1 MRLRVLGFV
10 MCATLVAMAVFSGPS
25 DAKEQEKNVIAT
37 AIQGGADLQHKPQLA
52 PQSNVV
58 SSLEIERVKKEEALA
73 SELKTL
79 KEKNLLVAEFQG
91 TLISIVIWSLGVA
104 VSIVLVLVTASFF
117 TSFKVHERDIQ
128 RIQDDYAAKLAV
140 LNSDI
145 DSKFSKVSSEI
156 EARHEA
162 RSQQDL
168 DRMLSQATEI
178 RSQFEQFRVSL
189 EEKLAE
195 GVKSAARAEAKADK
209 LQEDQLGFASDVS
222 RLEIRVW
229 ELKKVP
235 GNVLIA
241 SVEGLNAALKK
252 GDKWSVDNFIKI
264 IKEVMEEHYVT
275 TRLPLSAFVV
285 EFLSNAMT
293 KLSKSRPEQAEEILS
308 MLKVCVHEKKD
319 VG

>member
-1 MRLRVLGFV
+1 M
-10 MCATLVAMAVFSGPS
+10 LVAMAVFPATSG
-25 DAKEQEKNVIAT
+25 AKEQETHVVAT
-37 AIQGGADLQHKPQLA
+37 VIQGADPQHKPQLVSQ
-52 PQSNVV
+52 PDNV
-58 SSLEIERVKKEEALA
+58 SGLEIERIKREAALA
-73 SELKTL
+73 SELNIL
-79 KEKNLLVAEFQG
+79 KEKNLLIAEFQS
-91 TLISIVIWSLGVA
+91 TLISTVIWSLGVA
-104 VSIVLVLVTASFF
+104 FSIVLVLVTASFF
-117 TSFKVHERDIQ
+117 TNFKVHERDIQ

-156 EARHEA
+156 EVRHEA

-195 GVKSAARAEAKADK
+195 GLKSAARAEVKADK
-209 LQEDQLGFASDVS
+209 LQEDQLGFVSEVS
-222 RLEIRVW
+222 RLEIKIW

-241 SVEGLNAALKK
+241 SVQGLNAALKK
-252 GDKWSVDNFIKI
+252 GDKWSVDSFIKV
-264 IKEVMEEHYVT
+264 IKEVMAEHYVT
-275 TRLPLSAFVV
+275 TRLPLGAFVV

-293 KLSKSRPEQAEEILS
+293 NLSQSRPEQAEEILS

-319 VG
+319 VS

>member
-1 MRLRVLGFV
+1 
-10 MCATLVAMAVFSGPS
+10 
-25 DAKEQEKNVIAT
+25 
-37 AIQGGADLQHKPQLA
+37 
-52 PQSNVV
+52 
-58 SSLEIERVKKEEALA
+58 
-73 SELKTL
+73 
-79 KEKNLLVAEFQG
+79 
-91 TLISIVIWSLGVA
+91 
-104 VSIVLVLVTASFF
+104 LVLVTASFF
-117 TSFKVHERDIQ
+117 TNFKVHERDIQ

-156 EARHEA
+156 EVRHEA

-195 GVKSAARAEAKADK
+195 GVKSAARAEVKADK
-209 LQEDQLGFASDVS
+209 LQEDQLGFVSEVS
-222 RLEIRVW
+222 RLEIKIW

-252 GDKWSVDNFIKI
+252 GDRWSVDSFIKV
-264 IKEVMEEHYVT
+264 IKEVMAEHYVT

-293 KLSKSRPEQAEEILS
+293 NLSQSRPEQAEEILS

-319 VG
+319 VS

>member
-1 MRLRVLGFV
+1 
-10 MCATLVAMAVFSGPS
+10 MAVFAGPS
-25 DAKEQEKNVIAT
+25 EAKEQEKNVITT
-37 AIQGGADLQHKPQLA
+37 AIQGEGDPLHKPQLVSQ
-52 PQSNVV
+52 PNIV
-58 SSLEIERVKKEEALA
+58 SSLEIERIKREEALA
-73 SELKTL
+73 SELKIL
-79 KEKNLLVAEFQG
+79 KEKNLLVAEFQN
-91 TLISIVIWSLGVA
+91 TLISTVIWALGVA

-195 GVKSAARAEAKADK
+195 AVKSAARAEAKSDK
-209 LQEDQLGFASDVS
+209 LQEDQLGVASEIS

-241 SVEGLNAALKK
+241 SVEGLNAALRK
-252 GDKWSVDNFIKI
+252 GDKWSIDNFIKI

-275 TRLPLSAFVV
+275 TRQPLSAFVV

-293 KLSKSRPEQAEEILS
+293 NLSKVRPEQAAEVLS
-308 MLKVCVHEKKD
+308 MLAVCVHEKKD
-319 VG
+319 DS